1 MENFIKREL
10 AFKRYW
16 LKKMT
21 KYCES
26 VIEKN
31 NVGYKNVEVR
41 EVYYF
46 DKESRKPLLWEN
58 SGDPYVLISFY
69 AISKKKLDAAVK
81 DFKNGD
87 YSKLQAC
94 NIFLRMS
101 PKDAKH
107 IFPGTKGVL
116 ACEYFEDDLTG
127 YSFHLK

>member
-1 MENFIKREL
+1 
-10 AFKRYW
+10 
-16 LKKMT
+16 MT
-21 KYCES
+21 EYCES

-31 NVGYKNVEVR
+31 NVGYENVEVR

-69 AISKKKLDAAVK
+69 AISKKKLGIAVK

-101 PKDAKH
+101 PKDAKQ
-107 IFPGTKGVL
+107 IFPGTRGILV
-116 ACEYFEDDLTG
+116 CEYFENDLTG